1 MNRTDGVTRILFEA
15 FGAAEVRL
23 FYLLGYAA
31 IAIFAAFGV
40 YQMYRYFVSPSLAMI
55 ALTVLDAVIIVLTWI
70 EYGRLRREESL
81 RLT

>member
-1 MNRTDGVTRILFEA
+1 
-15 FGAAEVRL
+15 
-23 FYLLGYAA
+23 
-31 IAIFAAFGV
+31 
-40 YQMYRYFVSPSLAMI
+40 MI